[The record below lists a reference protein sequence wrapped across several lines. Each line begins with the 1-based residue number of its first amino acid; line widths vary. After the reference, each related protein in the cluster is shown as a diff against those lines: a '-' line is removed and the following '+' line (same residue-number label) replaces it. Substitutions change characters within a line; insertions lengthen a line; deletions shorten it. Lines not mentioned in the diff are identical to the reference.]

1 MELLADVGGR
11 PGLDCMGFCR
21 YCYFKGGGEIAP
33 FGCKNCFVFQKGCDY
48 CSRAVKEDYAGFK
61 PYQLVI
67 NEMNQS
73 MQFTRESVDR
83 ITISG
88 GGDLSCY
95 PDLHELVESLSHY
108 GVPINLG
115 YTSGKGFTQDDE
127 ADFYIDR
134 GVDEVSFTVFS
145 TDPELRRKYMGD
157 KNPEASLSV
166 LRRFSECCKVYAAII
181 LIPGVNDR
189 DELERTLSDLEEM
202 GVTGVLLMRFAN
214 TRSQGLILGNAPI
227 MGADADV
234 HTIEEF
240 LAIVRKAAN
249 DYSFRI
255 TGTPLEDPLI
265 GSPFAI
271 RNDVSALS
279 QLPEITKRATVL
291 TSSTAMP
298 RLAKVLQFR
307 NDYVN
312 VVDVAKDIGCLITID
327 DIMALDLSEV
337 EETVFIPGRAFVH
350 DTELKEVLCRDGV
363 DRLVRRGPDRL
374 TVDGEMSIS
383 MTKKEV
389 IEFEIEA
396 FTELIDHINA
406 IGLPPEQPQT

>member
-1 MELLADVGGR
+1 
-11 PGLDCMGFCR
+11 
-21 YCYFKGGGEIAP
+21 
-33 FGCKNCFVFQKGCDY
+33 
-48 CSRAVKEDYAGFK
+48 
-61 PYQLVI
+61 
-67 NEMNQS
+67 
-73 MQFTRESVDR
+73 
-83 ITISG
+83 
-88 GGDLSCY
+88 
-95 PDLHELVESLSHY
+95 
-108 GVPINLG
+108 
-115 YTSGKGFTQDDE
+115 
-127 ADFYIDR
+127 
-134 GVDEVSFTVFS
+134 
-145 TDPELRRKYMGD
+145 MGD

-271 RNDVSALS
+271 RNDVDALS
-279 QLPEITKRATVL
+279 QLPEIKRRATVL

-298 RLAKVLQFR
+298 RLAKVLHFK

-312 VVDVAKDIGCLITID
+312 VVGVAKDIGCLITIE

-350 DTELKEVLCRDGV
+350 DTELKEVLSKDGV
-363 DRLVRRGPDRL
+363 DRIVRRGPDRL

-389 IEFEIEA
+389 IEFEIDA

-406 IGLPPEQPQT
+406 IGLPPEQPKT